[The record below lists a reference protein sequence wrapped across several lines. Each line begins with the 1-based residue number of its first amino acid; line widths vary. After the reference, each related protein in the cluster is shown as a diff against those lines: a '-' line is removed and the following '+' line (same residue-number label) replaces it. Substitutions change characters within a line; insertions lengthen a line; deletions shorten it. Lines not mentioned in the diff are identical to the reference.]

1 MVSTLYKGQDKEI
14 QSKYAIEVNN
24 MSKRFDGFLLDKI
37 NFKVPSG
44 SIMGFVGENG
54 AGKTTTIKAI
64 LNLIYPDEGSINI
77 WGKPASNLSMDLRA
91 NIGVVFEGSNL
102 HDNLTTD
109 NVNKIMMN
117 IYPNWDQS
125 VFYNYL
131 NRFKL
136 PNKKKIKDFSR
147 GMKMKLSISIAL
159 SHNSKLLILDEA
171 TSGLDPM
178 IRAEILDIF
187 MDFIQDEG
195 HTILF
200 STHIISD
207 IEKIADYVT
216 FIHDGRIILSE
227 NKDELIHRHGIIRCK
242 RNDIGKIDRSYIV
255 GIREN
260 DFGAEIMIKDLDSF
274 KRRYREFVPE
284 KTTIEEIML
293 FVSKGRRI

>member
-1 MVSTLYKGQDKEI
+1 MVSTLYKNQDKDI
-14 QSKYAIEVNN
+14 HTKYAIEVEN

-64 LNLIYPDEGSINI
+64 LNLIYPDEGSISI
-77 WGKPASNLSMDLRA
+77 WGKPACNLSMDLRS
-91 NIGVVFEGSNL
+91 NLGVVFEGSNL

-136 PNKKKIKDFSR
+136 PNNKKLKDFSR

-178 IRAEILDIF
+178 IREEILDIF

-216 FIHDGRIILSE
+216 FIHDGRIVLSE
-227 NKDELIHRHGIIRCK
+227 NKDELIYRHGIVRCK
-242 RNDIGKIDRSYIV
+242 RDDVGKIDRSYIV

-260 DFGAEIMIKDLDSF
+260 DFGAEIMIKDLDTF
-274 KRRYREFVPE
+274 KRRYREFIPE

-293 FVSKGRRI
+293 FVSRGRRD